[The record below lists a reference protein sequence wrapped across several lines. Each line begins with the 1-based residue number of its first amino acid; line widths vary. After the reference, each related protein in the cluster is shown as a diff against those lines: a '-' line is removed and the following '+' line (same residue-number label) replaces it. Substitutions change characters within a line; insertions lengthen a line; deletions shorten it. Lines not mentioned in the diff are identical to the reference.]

1 MSLWSEAIV
10 SHVFSTVECRVV
22 VVDALVIE
30 GHALF
35 RLVFRMLFV
44 FVPFVAFAFD
54 IPPSSHRSYPRGKE
68 LVHDVMSGDEW
79 KETLHHVMY

>member
-10 SHVFSTVECRVV
+10 SHVFPTVECRVV

-54 IPPSSHRSYPRGKE
+54 PTILPPFLPERKGIGTRC
-68 LVHDVMSGDEW
+68 DEW
-79 KETLHHVMY
+79 